1 MLRSAVSLLARSQ
14 RLTASGAARQ
24 AGAQVRTF
32 AEAPL
37 QEPTV
42 PTHGIH
48 GRYALALFQAG
59 VKEGD
64 LDKIDKDLRAVEKL
78 ADGNPMFAQFLRDP
92 SVPKKEKVTALEE
105 ILGKIQVSKTTHS
118 FFEVLAENN
127 RLNEVP
133 KIVTTFEELVVSARG
148 QVKAT
153 VTTAQKLAQNELAE
167 IKKGLDGLLKKGQT
181 LLLDQKVEPAIIGGV
196 VIDIGDKHIDL
207 SISTRIKKIQQLL
220 TETI

>member
-1 MLRSAVSLLARSQ
+1 MLRSAVTLLARGQ
-14 RLTASGAARQ
+14 RLTASAAARQ

-48 GRYALALFQAG
+48 GRYAFALFQAG
-59 VKEGD
+59 LKAGD
-64 LDKIDKDLRAVEKL
+64 LDKIDKDLQQVEKL
-78 ADGNPMFAQFLRDP
+78 AESNPMFAQFLRDP

-105 ILGKIQVSKTTHS
+105 ILGKIQVSKTTQS

-153 VTTAQKLAQNELAE
+153 ITTAQKLAANELAE
-167 IKKGLDGLLKKGQT
+167 IKKGLDGYLKKGQS

-196 VIDIGDKHIDL
+196 IIDIGDKHIDL
-207 SISTRIKKIQQLL
+207 SINTRIKKIQQLL
-220 TETI
+220 METV